1 MRNLVAVLL
10 LALAAACG
18 GGNALS
24 LSARAASAASTSP
37 TALTSSML
45 RSDALTLSNG
55 ITIDRLR
62 IVVEKLELE
71 RASATPD
78 DAVDL
83 QEFEAGPFLID
94 LSGAELS
101 GTVQTVVSA
110 SIPPGT
116 YREVKF
122 DLHKPDL
129 SEPGV
134 ASNPALSAMAAA
146 QQSIIVDGTIDGQP
160 FSWSSQV
167 DAEQQFAGTFDVGTG
182 AQNVTLNID
191 VTGWFGGSGSARL
204 DPRVSSNQSQIENNV
219 QASFKVFDDEN
230 RDGVEDHP

>member
-1 MRNLVAVLL
+1 MRNLAVLL
-10 LALAAACG
+10 CASLAAACS

-24 LSARAASAASTSP
+24 LGVRTGSAASTAP
-37 TALTSSML
+37 TALML
-45 RSDALTLSNG
+45 ASPALTLSNG

-62 IVVEKLELE
+62 LVVEKLELE

-78 DAVDL
+78 DAADL
-83 QEFEAGPFLID
+83 QEFEAGPFLVD
-94 LSGAELS
+94 LSGAQLS
-101 GTVQTVVSA
+101 GSVQTVVDA
-110 SIPPGT
+110 TVPPGT

-134 ASNPALSAMAAA
+134 ASNAALSAMATA
-146 QQSIIVDGTIDGQP
+146 QQSIVVDGTIDGQP

-167 DAEQQFAGTFDVGTG
+167 DAEQKFEGTFDVATG
-182 AQNVTLNID
+182 AQNITLNID

-204 DPRVSSNQSQIENNV
+204 DPRVSANQSQIENNV
-219 QASFKVFDDEN
+219 QASFTMFDDEN
-230 RDGVEDHP
+230 RDGVEDHQ